1 MRRANSSLCTA
12 RLRLFAAVGFVS
24 TSVFVLGVRAQPGTP
39 SERPSGVSLLVT
51 NLQQLSKLLD
61 SSSRIIADLRLDVLV
76 CSTSRAEI
84 GVVAAMD
91 KTGSEVIELGPRNVP
106 IAPGDVVHIEGQHC
120 LFRRREIGV
129 EITRAPD
136 IDNDGIHAL
145 RRVTAEVS
153 LTAGLHAFQLDYF
166 QLLGTYGLELTCRLP
181 DGTVR
186 KADQFLVRPD
196 GRVALESNPAA
207 GVNAACYEGGWL
219 NVPDFALFQPVKTVT
234 TTNLGLT
241 LRPQEELFGIR
252 FKGFFSAPMDGKY
265 TFNLESD
272 DGSLLFLEAPELPLT
287 TIGHE
292 DVPSAIVSSLHAP
305 MTGSE
310 PSKWMTVE
318 GRVVFVSRFGK
329 GLRFEL
335 RSLPDSIWVM
345 VADGRELDP
354 THLLNS
360 RIRVTGVGRAVM
372 TPSRDKVLG
381 ELSVATSNDIGILED
396 SAGAM
401 AASGSAPT
409 LVAVG
414 QIQSLSEE
422 EAARH
427 LPVRIHG
434 VVTSLG
440 PSIFPYM
447 SVQDETR
454 GIFVQ
459 LPSSGDSTAAV
470 GQLCDVAGSTS
481 AGDFAPIVVAEHVIV
496 LGKGQMP
503 SPARPTWKELIN
515 GSMDVQWVEIQGL
528 VTAVESN
535 SLALLL
541 PEGMLHIEAEACSES
556 QLRSFEKA
564 VIRIRGVL
572 FAVWNT
578 NRTVQVGH
586 LLMRNVILGVDAP
599 APRDPFE
606 VALKSWSELYQFDSR
621 ATPFQRVKVRGTA
634 IYADSRRVF
643 MMDKGRGIR
652 VSPVE
657 TTHVRFG
664 EEVEVVGYPDIS
676 GPAPLLREAILRK
689 TGQTTDPLPRIL
701 DGNELMQENV
711 DSTLVRISA
720 TLMGVHSEEDS
731 HVLEMNAQGRLFL
744 ARMPATKESDSLRV
758 GSKLALT
765 GVYVGKATTGSE
777 GNKPSGFELLLSSPS
792 QLIVLSQPSW
802 WTPKRLLVMVWWLL
816 VVLTLAAV
824 WISQLRRLVEQRTQ
838 QLQREIRERE
848 AAEQERALEAE
859 RSRIAR
865 DLHDDLGSSLTEIGV
880 LASKGQRLGRLE
892 ELTALFRAIA
902 AKARGLVTALDI
914 IVWAVDPE
922 HNSLESAADYL
933 SDFASDYLS
942 DSGIVCRFDIPVA
955 LPSIVLDGQV
965 RHDLL
970 LAVKETLNNV
980 VRHAQATEVEFRM
993 AFAED
998 QLQMIIADNGKGF
1011 DAQKKQGGNGLKNLP
1026 LRLSKLGGRYSFESS
1041 VGKGTTVTIGLRLS
1055 PRTNTTPASG
1065 RSQYDV
1071 RHMQSEEKVL

>member
-1 MRRANSSLCTA
+1 
-12 RLRLFAAVGFVS
+12 
-24 TSVFVLGVRAQPGTP
+24 VFVPGIRAQPAMP
-39 SERPSGVSLLVT
+39 SERPSSVSPLVT
-51 NLQQLSKLLD
+51 NLQQLSKLLG
-61 SSSRIIADLRLDVLV
+61 SSWRIIADVRLDVLV
-76 CSTSRAEI
+76 CSASRAEI
-84 GVVAAMD
+84 GVVAVMD
-91 KTGSEVIELGPRNVP
+91 KTGSEIFELGPRSVP
-106 IAPGDVVHIEGQHC
+106 IAPGDVVRIEGRRC

-136 IDNDGIHAL
+136 IDDDGTHGL
-145 RRVTAEVS
+145 KRVTAEVS

-166 QLLGTYGLELTCRLP
+166 NFLGAYGLELTCRLP
-181 DGTVR
+181 NGSVQR
-186 KADQFLVRPD
+186 ADRFLVRTN
-196 GRVALESNPAA
+196 GGVALESNLPA
-207 GVNAACYEGGWL
+207 GVNAACYEGAWL
-219 NVPDFALFQPVKTVT
+219 DVPDFALFQPVKTVT

-272 DGSLLFLEAPELPLT
+272 DGSLLFLDAPELPLT
-287 TIGHE
+287 TMGHE
-292 DVPSAIVSSLHAP
+292 AVPSAIVSSLHAP
-305 MTGSE
+305 TAGSE
-310 PSKWMTVE
+310 PPKWMTVE

-329 GLRFEL
+329 GLQFEL
-335 RSLPDSIWVM
+335 RSQPDSIWVM

-354 THLLNS
+354 TRLLNS
-360 RIRVTGVGRAVM
+360 QIRVTGAGRAVM
-372 TPSRDKVLG
+372 TPSGDKILG
-381 ELSVATSNDIGILED
+381 ELSVATSNDIVILDD
-396 SAGAM
+396 SLGAI
-401 AASGSAPT
+401 AASGEAPT

-414 QIQSLSEE
+414 QIQSLSKEQ
-422 EAARH
+422 ASRH

-434 VVTSLG
+434 VVTSVG
-440 PSIFPYM
+440 PAGFQYM

-459 LPSSGDSTAAV
+459 LSSSVDSVAAV
-470 GQLCDVAGSTS
+470 GQLCDVVGHTA
-481 AGDFAPIVVAEHVIV
+481 AGDFAPTVVAEHVIV

-515 GSMDVQWVEIQGL
+515 GSMDVQWVELQGL

-535 SLALLL
+535 SMALLL
-541 PEGMLHIEAEACSES
+541 PEGVLRIEAGACSES
-556 QLRSFEKA
+556 QLRPFEKT

-572 FAVWNT
+572 FAGWNT
-578 NRTVQVGH
+578 NRTVQVGR
-586 LLMRNVILGVDAP
+586 LVMRNVIIGAEAP
-599 APRDPFE
+599 APRDPFD

-634 IYADSRRVF
+634 IYADPRRVF

-657 TTHVRFG
+657 ATNVQFG

-689 TGQTTDPLPRIL
+689 TGRTTDPTPHML
-701 DGNELMQENV
+701 DGNELPQENV

-720 TLMGVHSEEDS
+720 TLMGSHSEQDS
-731 HVLEMNAQGRLFL
+731 HVLEMNAHGRLFL
-744 ARMPATKESDSLRV
+744 ARMPGTKESVALRI
-758 GSKLALT
+758 GSKLALS
-765 GVYVGKATTGSE
+765 GVYVGKATTWSE
-777 GNKPSGFELLLSSPS
+777 ANKPSGFELLLSSPS

-802 WTPKRLLVMVWWLL
+802 WTPRRLLVMVGWLL
-816 VVLTLAAV
+816 VALTLAAL

-838 QLQREIRERE
+838 QLQRETRERE
-848 AAEQERALEAE
+848 AAERERALETE

-865 DLHDDLGSSLTEIGV
+865 DLHDDLGSSLTEIGA
-880 LASKGQRLGRLE
+880 LAGKGQRLGRLE

-902 AKARGLVTALDI
+902 AKARGLVTDLDI

-933 SDFASDYLS
+933 SDFAGDYLS
-942 DSGIVCRFDIPVA
+942 DSGIVCRFDIPLA
-955 LPSIVLDGQV
+955 LPSIVLNGRV

-993 AFAED
+993 AFADD
-998 QLQMIIADNGKGF
+998 QLQMIISDNGKGF
-1011 DAQKKQGGNGLKNLP
+1011 DAQKKQEGNGLKNLA
-1026 LRLSKLGGRYSFESS
+1026 LRLSELGGRYSIESS
-1041 VGKGTTVTIGLRLS
+1041 VGKGTTITIGLRLS
-1055 PRTNTTPASG
+1055 PRTEAMPVSG
-1065 RSQYDV
+1065 RW
-1071 RHMQSEEKVL
+1071 

>member
-1 MRRANSSLCTA
+1 MRRASLSVCTA
-12 RLRLFAAVGFVS
+12 GLRLFAAVGFVS
-24 TSVFVLGVRAQPGTP
+24 TSVFVLGTRAQPATP
-39 SERPSGVSLLVT
+39 PERPSGVSLLVT

-61 SSSRIIADLRLDVLV
+61 SSSRIIADVRLDVIV
-76 CSTSRAEI
+76 CSASRAEI
-84 GVVAAMD
+84 GVVAVMD
-91 KTGSEVIELGPRNVP
+91 KTGSEIFELGPRRVP
-106 IAPGDVVHIEGQHC
+106 IAPGDVVHIEGQRC

-136 IDNDGIHAL
+136 IDDDGTHGL
-145 RRVTAEVS
+145 QRVTAEVS

-166 QLLGTYGLELTCRLP
+166 NFLGAYGLELTCRLP
-181 DGTVR
+181 NGSVQ
-186 KADQFLVRPD
+186 KADQFLVRPN
-196 GRVALESNPAA
+196 GGVALESNLAA

-252 FKGFFSAPMDGKY
+252 FKGFFSAPMDGQY
-265 TFNLESD
+265 MFNLESD
-272 DGSLLFLEAPELPLT
+272 DGSLLFLEAPEIPLT

-305 MTGSE
+305 MTDSE
-310 PSKWMTVE
+310 PSKLMTVE
-318 GRVVFVSRFGK
+318 GRVVFASRFGK
-329 GLRFEL
+329 GLQFEL
-335 RSLPDSIWVM
+335 RSQPDSIWVM

-360 RIRVTGVGRAVM
+360 LIRVTGVGRAVM
-372 TPSRDKVLG
+372 TPRRDKVLG
-381 ELSVATSNDIGILED
+381 ELSVATSNDIALLED
-396 SAGAM
+396 SAGTI
-401 AASGSAPT
+401 AASGSVPT

-414 QIQSLSEE
+414 RIQSLSKE
-422 EAARH
+422 EADRH

-434 VVTSLG
+434 VVTSVG
-440 PSIFPYM
+440 PAGFQFM

-459 LPSSGDSTAAV
+459 LPSSVDSATAV
-470 GQLCDVAGSTS
+470 GQLCDVVGYTA
-481 AGDFAPIVVAEHVIV
+481 AGDFAPTVVAEHVLV

-515 GSMDVQWVEIQGL
+515 GSMDVQWVELQGL

-535 SLALLL
+535 GLALLL
-541 PEGMLHIEAEACSES
+541 PEGVLHIETGDCSES
-556 QLRSFEKA
+556 ALRPFEKA

-572 FAVWNT
+572 FAAWNT

-586 LLMRNVILGVDAP
+586 LLMRNVIIGVDAP
-599 APRDPFE
+599 APRDPFD
-606 VALKSWSELYQFDSR
+606 VALKSWSGLYEFDSR
-621 ATPFQRVKVRGTA
+621 ATPFQRVKVCGTA
-634 IYADSRRVF
+634 IYADSKRVF
-643 MMDKGRGIR
+643 MMDQGRGIR
-652 VSPVE
+652 VSPVAAPN
-657 TTHVRFG
+657 VQFG
-664 EEVEVVGYPDIS
+664 EKVEVVGYPDIS

-689 TGQTTDPLPRIL
+689 SGQTIYPKPRLL
-701 DGNELMQENV
+701 DANELIREDL

-720 TLMGVHSEEDS
+720 TLMGVHSEQNS
-731 HVLEMNAQGRLFL
+731 LVLEMNAFGHLFL
-744 ARMPATKESDSLRV
+744 ARMAGTKESVSLRV

-765 GVYVGKATTGSE
+765 GVYVGNVATWSE
-777 GNKPSGFELLLSSPS
+777 GGKPGGFELLMSSPS
-792 QLIVLSQPSW
+792 QLIALSQPSW
-802 WTPKRLLVMVWWLL
+802 WTPKRLLFMVGSLL
-816 VVLTLAAV
+816 FVLTLAAL
-824 WISQLRRLVEQRTQ
+824 WISQLRRLVAQRTQ

-848 AAEQERALEAE
+848 AAERARALETE

-865 DLHDDLGSSLTEIGV
+865 DLHDDLGCSLTEIGV
-880 LASKGQRLGRLE
+880 LASKGQRSGRLE

-902 AKARGLVTALDI
+902 AKTRGLVTALDV

-922 HNSLESAADYL
+922 QNSLESAADYL

-955 LPSIVLDGQV
+955 LPLIVLDGHL
-965 RHDLL
+965 RHELL

-998 QLQMIIADNGKGF
+998 QLQIIISDNGKGF
-1011 DAQKKQGGNGLKNLP
+1011 EAQKKQGGNGLKNLP
-1026 LRLSKLGGRYSFESS
+1026 LRLSKLGGRYSIESS
-1041 VGKGTTVTIGLRLS
+1041 VGKGTTITIGLCVS
-1055 PRTNTTPASG
+1055 PRTEMTPASR

-1071 RHMQSEEKVL
+1071 EHIQSEEKTL